1 MKIGGLLSKLYAI
14 SVEESFKLTMTVT
27 AFKMKR
33 KRVSLYILCSSNSI
47 LAAAA
52 PSFSASI
59 TVTLFAVTLAES
71 LLIRV
76 VLLISPNPTLQRAF
90 PLYAEASKH
99 LLVKAAFL
107 DGIRS
112 SPTLAKQGR
121 EVCQRKKTEGSTAV
135 PKSTDASSY
144 CAGGSE
150 RKALL
155 CKEIPD
161 LMNLTASFWDL
172 LGRDYRGY
180 KTELL
185 ENVSPLKV
193 SLKERK
199 ASLLVAE
206 CPWGKGCWSA
216 AYGPCPHRSCWQ
228 FPSKHWE
235 YL

>member
-33 KRVSLYILCSSNSI
+33 KRVSLYVLCSSNSI

-99 LLVKAAFL
+99 LLGKAAFL
-107 DGIRS
+107 DGICS
-112 SPTLAKQGR
+112 SPTLAKQRR
-121 EVCQRKKTEGSTAV
+121 EVCQRKTGGSTVV
-135 PKSTDASSY
+135 PKSTDASSH

-161 LMNLTASFWDL
+161 LMNLTASFSDL
-172 LGRDYRGY
+172 LGCDYRGY
-180 KTELL
+180 KPELL

-206 CPWGKGCWSA
+206 CPRGKGCWSA
-216 AYGPCPHRSCWQ
+216 AYGPCPHRSC
-228 FPSKHWE
+228 
-235 YL
+235 

>member
-1 MKIGGLLSKLYAI
+1 MFKHSFKIFGVSTKPSFIVLMKIGGLLSKLYAI

-33 KRVSLYILCSSNSI
+33 KRVSLYVLCSSNSI

-59 TVTLFAVTLAES
+59 TATLFAVTLVES

-76 VLLISPNPTLQRAF
+76 VPLISPNPTLQGAF

-112 SPTLAKQGR
+112 SPILAKQGR
-121 EVCQRKKTEGSTAV
+121 EVCQRKKTGGSTVV

-150 RKALL
+150 REAQL

-161 LMNLTASFWDL
+161 LMNLTASFWDVIIEITNL
-172 LGRDYRGY
+172 SFWKMY
-180 KTELL
+180 
-185 ENVSPLKV
+185 PLW
-193 SLKERK
+193 R
-199 ASLLVAE
+199 
-206 CPWGKGCWSA
+206 
-216 AYGPCPHRSCWQ
+216 
-228 FPSKHWE
+228 

>member
-99 LLVKAAFL
+99 LLGKAAFL
-107 DGIRS
+107 DGICS
-112 SPTLAKQGR
+112 SPTLAKQRR
-121 EVCQRKKTEGSTAV
+121 EVCQRKTGGSTVV
-135 PKSTDASSY
+135 PESTDASSH

-150 RKALL
+150 RKAQL

-172 LGRDYRGY
+172 LGCDYRSY
-180 KTELL
+180 KPELL

-206 CPWGKGCWSA
+206 CP
-216 AYGPCPHRSCWQ
+216 
-228 FPSKHWE
+228 
-235 YL
+235 